1 MLCLYRKETKEN
13 IDLLNSDLAQEGWQ
27 DVFLESDSDKAYD
40 IFSNKL
46 IYYCNKNIPLV
57 KSKSRK
63 KNKRPWITKGIL
75 QSIKTRNKLYKLA
88 INSQCNENFVSYRK
102 YRNKLNGLIRLSRKM
117 YYSQK
122 FENNKNNVNGL
133 WDTVNDLTGK
143 NKKDSSN
150 IFHDND
156 QQLTNPNDIS
166 DAFNTYFTNIGP
178 KLASKINNINRKNF
192 ATFLPPYFH
201 KSLFLSPT
209 DKYEILKIVKALKS
223 SRSTGHD
230 GLSVNLLQKII
241 VHITSPLTHIFNLS
255 ISAGKCPNSLKI
267 AKVIPVFKKDDPSL
281 LTNYRPISLLPSI
294 SKILEKII
302 YKRLYFFLNVN
313 NLLIPNQFGFRK
325 GYSTDY
331 AIIQLLDKITESFA
345 NKEHIIGVFMDL
357 SKAFDTIDHDI
368 LIYKLKRYG
377 IQGIALSWIRDYL
390 TNRKQYV
397 LFQSSE
403 SPKSNVLCGVPQGSI
418 LGPLSFLIY
427 INDIIYSSP
436 LLSFILFADD
446 TNIFY
451 SHKNFDSLIT
461 TLNSELS
468 KVSSWFICNKLS
480 LNIAKTNFMLF
491 KPSNFQ
497 NIRHNNLNIH
507 IDGLPIIEKKA
518 TKFLGVTIDSSLSW
532 NDHIRNIHISVS
544 RGIGVLYRIKNLVS
558 QKSLTIL
565 YNALILPY
573 ITYCNIVWGNCGLT
587 KTNSILLLQKRAL
600 RLITNSHYFANSEPL
615 F

>member
-1 MLCLYRKETKEN
+1 M
-13 IDLLNSDLAQEGWQ
+13 
-27 DVFLESDSDKAYD
+27 
-40 IFSNKL
+40 
-46 IYYCNKNIPLV
+46 
-57 KSKSRK
+57 
-63 KNKRPWITKGIL
+63 
-75 QSIKTRNKLYKLA
+75 
-88 INSQCNENFVSYRK
+88 
-102 YRNKLNGLIRLSRKM
+102 
-117 YYSQK
+117 
-122 FENNKNNVNGL
+122 
-133 WDTVNDLTGK
+133 
-143 NKKDSSN
+143 
-150 IFHDND
+150 
-156 QQLTNPNDIS
+156 
-166 DAFNTYFTNIGP
+166 
-178 KLASKINNINRKNF
+178 
-192 ATFLPPYFH
+192 
-201 KSLFLSPT
+201 
-209 DKYEILKIVKALKS
+209 
-223 SRSTGHD
+223 
-230 GLSVNLLQKII
+230 
-241 VHITSPLTHIFNLS
+241 
-255 ISAGKCPNSLKI
+255 
-267 AKVIPVFKKDDPSL
+267 
-281 LTNYRPISLLPSI
+281 
-294 SKILEKII
+294 
-302 YKRLYFFLNVN
+302 
-313 NLLIPNQFGFRK
+313 LIPNQVGFRK
-325 GYSTDY
+325 GHSTDY

-418 LGPLSFLIY
+418 LGPLLFLIY

-497 NIRHNNLNIH
+497 NIRHNNCNIH

-615 F
+615 FYKLKSLKVNDIHILFKQLYLCINTRTINSPYLLMTCLLQILIYIITLHVDPQIITCKTLELS